1 MAFDPR
7 AALLAC
13 VAQPDA
19 DLAEAALWLAVE
31 DDPDVDPAPWLALLD
46 EIAGELVPRI
56 GGAALPASGLAAVIA
71 ATVRDRLRLRGAD
84 GRHPRHHYL
93 NSILEHGAAN
103 PIGCSTVW
111 IALGRRAGLP
121 VEGVG
126 LPGHFLVRVAGGLVD
141 AHGDGAPID
150 LDQARRLVARVTGGE
165 EGDVE
170 PWLAATGVREVVAR
184 MSRNLRAL
192 YTNRQEWALA
202 LRAADRCVALLPE
215 APGELRERG
224 TLRLRLGLTGGAMRD
239 LRRYLDGVPDDA
251 PDRAQ
256 IERAYASAR
265 GMLN

>member
-46 EIAGELVPRI
+46 EIAGELGPRI
-56 GGAALPASGLAAVIA
+56 GGADLPSSGLAAVIA

-84 GRHPRHHYL
+84 GTDPRHHYL
-93 NSILEHGAAN
+93 SSILEHGAAN

-111 IALGRRAGLP
+111 MAVGRRARLP

-126 LPGHFLVRVAGGLVD
+126 IPGHFLVRVAGGLVD
-141 AHGDGAPID
+141 AHGDGAPVG
-150 LDQARRLVARVTGGE
+150 LDQARRLVARVTGDDPGE
-165 EGDVE
+165 IE

-184 MSRNLRAL
+184 MSRNLRSL
-192 YTNRQEWALA
+192 YANRQEWPLA

-215 APGELRERG
+215 APTELRERG
-224 TLRLRLGLTGGAMRD
+224 TLRLRLGLTGAAMRD

-256 IERAYASAR
+256 VERAYASAR

>member
-1 MAFDPR
+1 MTFDPR

-13 VAQPDA
+13 VAQPDT

-46 EIAGELVPRI
+46 EIAAELGPRI
-56 GGAALPASGLAAVIA
+56 GGGMLPASGLAAVIA
-71 ATVRDRLRLRGAD
+71 ATVRDRLRLHGAD
-84 GRHPRHHYL
+84 GSHPAHHYL
-93 NSILEHGAAN
+93 NSILEKGAAN

-111 IALGRRAGLP
+111 MALGRRAGLA

-126 LPGHFLVRVAGGLVD
+126 LPGHFLIRVAGGLVD
-141 AHGDGAPID
+141 AHGDGAPVS
-150 LDQARRLVARVTGGE
+150 LDQARALVARLSDE
-165 EGDVE
+165 EPVDIE
-170 PWLAATGVREVVAR
+170 PWLAPAGVREVVAR

-192 YTNRQEWALA
+192 YASRQDWPLA

-224 TLRLRLGLTGGAMRD
+224 TLRLRLGLTGAAMRD

-256 IERAYASAR
+256 VERAYASAR

>member
-31 DDPDVDPAPWLALLD
+31 DDPSVDPAPWLALLD
-46 EIAGELVPRI
+46 EIAAELRSRI
-56 GGAALPASGLAAVIA
+56 GGGAVPATGLVAGLA

-84 GRHPRHHYL
+84 GGDPRHHYL
-93 NSILEHGAAN
+93 NSILEHGAGN
-103 PIGCSTVW
+103 PIGCCTVW
-111 IALGRRAGLP
+111 IALGRRAQLP
-121 VEGVG
+121 VEGIG
-126 LPGHFLVRVAGGLVD
+126 LPGHFLVRVAGTLVD
-141 AHGDGAPID
+141 AHGDGALVDP
-150 LDQARRLVARVTGGE
+150 DQARSIVARATGAE
-165 EGDVE
+165 VPDLE
-170 PWLAATGVREVVAR
+170 PWLAPTGVREVVAR

-192 YTNRQEWALA
+192 YTGRQDWALA
-202 LRAADRCVALLPE
+202 LRAADRCVALLPD

-239 LRRYLDGVPDDA
+239 LRRYLDGVPGDA
-251 PDRAQ
+251 PDRADV
-256 IERAYASAR
+256 ERAYASAR

>member
-13 VAQPDA
+13 VAQQDA

-46 EIAGELVPRI
+46 EIAAELGPRI
-56 GGAALPASGLAAVIA
+56 GNAALGSSGLAAVIA

-84 GRHPRHHYL
+84 GSHPRHHYL
-93 NSILEHGAAN
+93 NSILENGAAN

-121 VEGVG
+121 IEGVG

-150 LDQARRLVARVTGGE
+150 LDQARRLLARVTGGE
-165 EGDVE
+165 AGDIE
-170 PWLAATGVREVVAR
+170 PWLGATAVREVVAR

-192 YTNRQEWALA
+192 YSGRQEWALA

-215 APGELRERG
+215 SPGELRERG

-239 LRRYLDGVPDDA
+239 LRRYLDGVPGDA
-251 PDRAQ
+251 PDRAEV
-256 IERAYASAR
+256 ERAYASAR

>member
-31 DDPDVDPAPWLALLD
+31 DDAGVDPAPWLALLD
-46 EIAGELVPRI
+46 EIAAELGPRI
-56 GGAALPASGLAAVIA
+56 GGAELPATGLAAVIA
-71 ATVRDRLRLRGAD
+71 TTVRDRLRLRGAD
-84 GRHPRHHYL
+84 GSHPRHHYL
-93 NSILEHGAAN
+93 NSILENGAAN

-126 LPGHFLVRVAGGLVD
+126 LPGHFLVRVAGTLVD
-141 AHGDGAPID
+141 AHGDGAPVDI
-150 LDQARRLVARVTGGE
+150 DQARSLVARVS
-165 EGDVE
+165 GDEVGDIA

-192 YTNRQEWALA
+192 YTGRQEWALA

-251 PDRAQ
+251 PDRARV
-256 IERAYASAR
+256 ERAYASAR

>member
-13 VAQPDA
+13 VARPDA
-19 DLAEAALWLAVE
+19 DVAEAALWLAVE
-31 DDPDVDPAPWLALLD
+31 DNPDVDPAPWLALLD
-46 EIAGELVPRI
+46 EIAGELGPRLGGEVP
-56 GGAALPASGLAAVIA
+56 ATGLVAVLA

-84 GRHPRHHYL
+84 GSHPRHHYL
-93 NSILEHGAAN
+93 NSILENGAGN
-103 PIGCSTVW
+103 PIGCSAVW
-111 IALGRRAGLP
+111 IALGRRAQLP

-126 LPGHFLVRVAGGLVD
+126 LPGHFLVRVAGILVD
-141 AHGDGAPID
+141 AHGDGAPVE
-150 LDQARRLVARVTGGE
+150 LDQARGMVARATGGE
-165 EGDVE
+165 VGEIDA
-170 PWLAATGVREVVAR
+170 WLAPSGVREVVAR

-192 YTNRQEWALA
+192 YTGRQDWALA

-224 TLRLRLGLTGGAMRD
+224 NLRLRLGLTGGAMRD

-256 IERAYASAR
+256 VERAYASAR

>member
-1 MAFDPR
+1 MPFDPR

-19 DLAEAALWLAVE
+19 DVAEAALWLAVE

-46 EIAGELVPRI
+46 EIADELGPRLGGEVPATGLVSV
-56 GGAALPASGLAAVIA
+56 LA

-84 GRHPRHHYL
+84 GSHPRHHYL
-93 NSILEHGAAN
+93 NSILENGAGN

-111 IALGRRAGLP
+111 IALGRRAQLP

-126 LPGHFLVRVAGGLVD
+126 LPGHFLVRVAGTLVD
-141 AHGDGAPID
+141 AHGDGAPVE
-150 LDQARRLVARVTGGE
+150 LDQARRLAARATGGE
-165 EGDVE
+165 VGELE

-192 YTNRQEWALA
+192 YTGRQEWPLA
-202 LRAADRCVALLPE
+202 LRAADRCVALHPE
-215 APGELRERG
+215 APAELRERG

-256 IERAYASAR
+256 MERAYASAR

>member
-7 AALLAC
+7 AALLTC

-31 DDPDVDPAPWLALLD
+31 DDPTVDPAPWLALLD
-46 EIAGELVPRI
+46 EIAEEVRPRT
-56 GGAALPASGLAAVIA
+56 GGGALPAAGLVAVLA
-71 ATVRDRLRLRGAD
+71 VTVRDRLRLHGAD
-84 GRHPRHHYL
+84 GGDPRHHYL
-93 NSILEHGAAN
+93 NSILESGAGN

-111 IALGRRAGLP
+111 IALGRRAQLP

-126 LPGHFLVRVAGGLVD
+126 LPGHFLVRVAGTLVD
-141 AHGDGAPID
+141 AHGDGAPVG
-150 LDQARRLVARVTGGE
+150 LEQARSMVTRATGAE
-165 EGDVE
+165 VPDLA
-170 PWLAATGVREVVAR
+170 PWLGATGVREVVAR

-192 YTNRQEWALA
+192 YTGRQDWPLA
-202 LRAADRCVALLPE
+202 LRAADRCVALLPD

-239 LRRYLDGVPDDA
+239 LRRYLDGVPGDA

-256 IERAYASAR
+256 VERAYASAR

>member
-7 AALLAC
+7 ATLLAC
-13 VAQPDA
+13 VAQPDP
-19 DLAEAALWLAVE
+19 DVAEAALWLAVE
-31 DDPDVDPAPWLALLD
+31 DDLDVDPAPWLALLD
-46 EIAGELVPRI
+46 EIADELRPRI
-56 GGAALPASGLAAVIA
+56 GGGALPASGLAAVIA

-84 GRHPRHHYL
+84 GSHPRHHYL
-93 NSILEHGAAN
+93 NSILENGAAN

-111 IALGRRAGLP
+111 MALGRRAGLP
-121 VEGVG
+121 IEGIG
-126 LPGHFLVRVAGGLVD
+126 LPGHFMVRVGGSLVD
-141 AHGDGAPID
+141 AHADGAPVD
-150 LDQARRLVARVTGGE
+150 LDHARQLVARLGGVE
-165 EGDVE
+165 VDDLE
-170 PWLAATGVREVVAR
+170 PWLVPTPVREVLAR

-192 YTNRQEWALA
+192 YTARQDWPLA

-239 LRRYLDGVPDDA
+239 LRRYLDGVPADA

-256 IERAYASAR
+256 VERAYASAR